1 MYAMSKPF
9 KEVLASDEF
18 IVTSEIGPPKG
29 TNIEKMV
36 HHIELLKNRVHGL
49 NVTDNQSSVMRL
61 SSLAAC
67 CIIKDHGGEPIL
79 QMTCRDRNRMA
90 LQSDLLSAHVL
101 GIHNVLCLTGDHISL
116 GDHKGSKQVFDIDSV
131 QLIATVKTLMEGKDI
146 AGNKLD
152 GAVEFC
158 IGATATPEADR
169 LDSQLLKFRK
179 KVKAGAEFFQ
189 TQAVYDMNKLKAFME
204 YAKQFKVKI
213 LAGILVLIS
222 PGMAKYLNANVAG
235 VTVPQ
240 ELIDEM
246 SGVEKDKRLQKGMEI
261 AARQIRQIKEE
272 NICSGVHIMA
282 IGKEEIVPEILDMAG
297 ITI

>member
-1 MYAMSKPF
+1 MARPF
-9 KEVLASDEF
+9 KEILSSGEF
-18 IVTSEIGPPKG
+18 VVTSEIGPPKG

-36 HHIELLKNRVHGL
+36 HHIELLSDKVHGL

-67 CIIKDHGGEPIL
+67 HIIKDNGGEPIL

-90 LQSDLLSAHVL
+90 LQSDLISAHVL

-116 GDHKGSKQVFDIDSV
+116 GDHKGGKQVFDLDSV
-131 QLIATVKTLMEGKDI
+131 QLVATVKALEQGKDI
-146 AGNKLD
+146 GGNELD

-158 IGATATPEADR
+158 VGATATPEADR
-169 LDSQLLKFRK
+169 MDSQLLKFRK
-179 KVKAGAEFFQ
+179 KVKAGAKFFQ
-189 TQAVYDMNKLKAFME
+189 TQAVYDMDMLKKFME
-204 YAKQFKVKI
+204 YARQFEVKI

-240 ELIDEM
+240 ELINEM
-246 SGVEKDKRLQKGMEI
+246 AGAEKGKRLQKGIEI
-261 AARQIRQIKEE
+261 ATRQIKQIKEE
-272 NICSGVHIMA
+272 NICPGVHIMA
-282 IGKEEIVPEILDMAG
+282 IGKEEIVPEILACL
-297 ITI
+297 

>member
-1 MYAMSKPF
+1 MKKPF
-9 KEVLASDEF
+9 KEALASGEF
-18 IVTSEIGPPKG
+18 VVTSEIGPPKG

-36 HHIELLKNRVHGL
+36 HHIELLKDKVHGL

-67 CIIKDHGGEPIL
+67 HIIKDYGGEPIL
-79 QMTCRDRNRMA
+79 QMTCRDKNRMA

-101 GIHNVLCLTGDHISL
+101 GIHNVLCLSGDHIYL
-116 GDHKGSKQVFDIDSV
+116 GDHKGAKQVFDLDSV
-131 QLIATVKTLMEGKDI
+131 QLIAAVRGLEEGKDLG
-146 AGNKLD
+146 GNALD

-158 IGATATPEADR
+158 VGATATPEADR
-169 LDSQLLKFRK
+169 MDSQLLKFRK

-189 TQAVYDMNKLKAFME
+189 TQAVYDMGKLKEFME
-204 YAKQFKVKI
+204 YARQFDTKI

-222 PGMAKYLNANVAG
+222 VGMAKYLNANVAG

-246 SGVEKDKRLQKGMEI
+246 AGVEKGKVLQKGLEI
-261 AARQIRQIKEE
+261 AARQIKQIKEE
-272 NICSGVHIMA
+272 KICPGVHIMA
-282 IGKEEIVPEILDMAG
+282 IGKEEIVPEILAMAG
-297 ITI
+297 L

>member
-1 MYAMSKPF
+1 MARPF
-9 KEVLASDEF
+9 KEVLKSGEF
-18 IVTSEIGPPKG
+18 VVTSEIGPPKG

-36 HHIELLKNRVHGL
+36 EHIELLKDKVHGL

-67 CIIKDHGGEPIL
+67 HIIKDHGGEPIL

-90 LQSDLLSAHVL
+90 LQSDLISAHVL

-131 QLIATVKTLMEGKDI
+131 QLVVAIKTLMNGKDLG
-146 AGNKLD
+146 GNELD

-158 IGATATPEADR
+158 VGATATPEADR
-169 LDSQLLKFRK
+169 MEPQLLKFRK

-189 TQAVYDMNKLKAFME
+189 TQAVYNMDMLKKFMD
-204 YAKQFKVKI
+204 YARQFEVKI
-213 LAGILVLIS
+213 LAGILVLTS

-246 SGVEKDKRLQKGMEI
+246 SDVEKDKRLQKGIEI

-272 NICSGVHIMA
+272 NICPGVHIMA

-297 ITI
+297 IKI